1 MAAYPVNRS
10 DVWKLTEDNGWY
22 RITSKSQPGK
32 SIDIIN
38 DGKENNLPQLADT
51 GNWSGQLWKL
61 TPV

>member
-38 DGKENNLPQLADT
+38 DGKENNLP
-51 GNWSGQLWKL
+51 
-61 TPV
+61 